1 MRLLYKWFLVYR
13 NSSWYHFASFRTF
26 LLTRSDFAFHTL
38 QSGMSSSD
46 WFFGSNRFGPG
57 GPAYHGGRN
66 DHPAAFDRTT
76 AFLTLAAVTLYL
88 PFVLSVVTARRR
100 RIPTFLG

>member
-1 MRLLYKWFLVYR
+1 M
-13 NSSWYHFASFRTF
+13 
-26 LLTRSDFAFHTL
+26 
-38 QSGMSSSD
+38 SSD

-66 DHPAAFDRTT
+66 DHPAAYDRT
-76 AFLTLAAVTLYL
+76 AAILTLAAVTLYL

-100 RIPTFLG
+100 RIPTFLGWRDSLIRYSDLCDSETNPTK